1 MVMTIA
7 LAIVALVAAATTVS
21 MAVVLLALVAADVLM
36 VLVAAALAGLVL
48 RVRRAGGAASRVER
62 RGRRGLA
69 RDRGGAAQA
78 NDEGKHADGC
88 GQRPARTREAPRL
101 TLFPL
106 GLRPSSLLDA
116 VEVEGARRGA
126 LRPQPLI
133 GLLELLG
140 MVVGCTWPHLGAA
153 W

>member
-1 MVMTIA
+1 MVPTGWRGIAAESGGGGNGFA
-7 LAIVALVAAATTVS
+7 LAPAAVP
-21 MAVVLLALVAADVLM
+21 V

-69 RDRGGAAQA
+69 RDRGSAAQA

-101 TLFPL
+101 TLFPP

-126 LRPQPLI
+126 LGPSATQRSARAPRA
-133 GLLELLG
+133 GR
-140 MVVGCTWPHLGAA
+140 
-153 W
+153 